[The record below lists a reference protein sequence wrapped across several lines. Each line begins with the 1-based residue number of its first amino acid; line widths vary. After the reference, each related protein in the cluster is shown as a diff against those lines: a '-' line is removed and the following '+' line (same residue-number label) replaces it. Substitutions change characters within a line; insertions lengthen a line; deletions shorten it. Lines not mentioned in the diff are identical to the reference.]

1 MIKYYDHMPELL
13 LSLKTNKNNVEKN
26 NKNLINKFL
35 FFKSSVKH
43 IDNLSYV
50 AKNNLKNSF

>member
-35 FFKSSVKH
+35 FFKSLVKH

-50 AKNNLKNSF
+50 AKNNLNNCF

>member
-35 FFKSSVKH
+35 FFKTLAKH
-43 IDNLSYV
+43 IDNLV